1 MEIDRKMKMPA
12 SAFFDKVMESVLYD
26 VYDATGKKVTVNQL
40 ENMEY
45 VKRFSQN
52 SRAKLKIVKVEKD
65 RAYHYKTSTTRNTF
79 VVKYDITPVD
89 DKTCQVHYR
98 ETMESYGAMQKI
110 NDALFGVILGF
121 FKKRRFKQMLKMI
134 EESYQ

>member
-1 MEIDRKMKMPA
+1 MEIERKMNMPA
-12 SAFFDKVMESVLYD
+12 SAFFDKIMESVLYD
-26 VYDATGKKVTVNQL
+26 VYDATGKKVTVNKL

-52 SRAKLKIVKVEKD
+52 SRAKLKIEKVEQD
-65 RAYHYKTSTTRNTF
+65 RAYYYKTSTTRNDF
-79 VVKYDITPVD
+79 VVKYDITPLD
-89 DKTCQVHYR
+89 EKTCQVHYQ
-98 ETMESYGAMQKI
+98 EAMTSYGTMQKM
-110 NDALFGVILGF
+110 NDALFGAILGF